1 MMQADMLG
9 GTRGTRGT
17 EFDIAGFQAGHIG
30 GTAGTRAAH
39 GSNPKARNLQNSLCA
54 SRKDQA
60 GEAYTVFWFLR
71 HRPGYRGGEGA
82 GFKSETGAE
91 RREPRRRVLRQN
103 NIVTYAL
110 APEEEPWAA
119 EA

>member
-1 MMQADMLG
+1 MMQADTLG

-54 SRKDQA
+54 SRQDQA

-82 GFKSETGAE
+82 GFKSETGASNLTQA
-91 RREPRRRVLRQN
+91 PNGVN
-103 NIVTYAL
+103 L
-110 APEEEPWAA
+110 AGGFSDKTTL
-119 EA
+119 